1 MTSSNME
8 VQHKFDGGY
17 MGMTKTGA
25 YCAKSIL
32 FPEFQDRLHRE
43 VRWVFANQIE
53 KHTVRE
59 TILAGS
65 QNDSRV
71 KD

>member
-1 MTSSNME
+1 
-8 VQHKFDGGY
+8 